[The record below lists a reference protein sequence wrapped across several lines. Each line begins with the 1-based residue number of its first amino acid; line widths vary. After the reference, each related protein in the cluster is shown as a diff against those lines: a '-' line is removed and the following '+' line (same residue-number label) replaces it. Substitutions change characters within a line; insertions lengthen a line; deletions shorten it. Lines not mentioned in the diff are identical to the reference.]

1 MCVAITRYEQMDQV
15 LRQIENGEFDA
26 SLKPKIRKRFM
37 SYLRN
42 PVKKNEER
50 KQQWYHIGKV
60 VYEGHKV
67 KLHKESKLAAKRIY
81 IYYQGK
87 EN

>member
-50 KQQWYHIGKV
+50 KQQ
-60 VYEGHKV
+60 
-67 KLHKESKLAAKRIY
+67 
-81 IYYQGK
+81 
-87 EN
+87 